1 MTTGHH
7 EGQEPPFVRLRAAP
21 SEVEEP
27 RWWRWLVAGVFAGA
41 LALQVHQVNTA
52 TVFRFAVPDVFD
64 ERLPINTAP
73 GTKHPLLA
81 VFLIRIPLALG
92 SRSPFAVRLPFVV
105 LSMAGLICAYLLA
118 RRGFGR
124 WPALLA
130 LILLSVDQFH
140 IIRSRTASEA
150 VALAFVAPILYVFY
164 RAVTENRPNLLAA
177 AGLLVGIG
185 YHGKEDTL
193 LPAFALGLFLLAH
206 RSRRRWFRRKE
217 LYGALFIVAA
227 LVLLDV
233 YFNVSDTARNL
244 TLLSQ
249 NVARVGLTLRA
260 TGLYLGELFL
270 RTLNNPAEFVW
281 RHNLWDWEVPTTN
294 WVAGLLCLGAAVYAT
309 RRYRNEPTSLL
320 LWVFWIVF
328 AAASIF
334 SPTHGLLE
342 VKHKKWAGA
351 SLIPAAILA
360 GSLLYQ
366 GVRRR
371 RPAQLL
377 VAALLGY
384 FIGNG
389 IRISLVQEN
398 VYSLPPQAVALE
410 RVMRQRRAMD
420 LWQQCPPWMAP
431 PAPRS
436 TAPASAKALDA
447 SPGRGL

>member
-1 MTTGHH
+1 VTAGHT
-7 EGQEPPFVRLRAAP
+7 EQRQAR
-21 SEVEEP
+21 
-27 RWWRWLVAGVFAGA
+27 RWRWLVVGVFAGA
-41 LALQVHQVNTA
+41 LALRLVAAASTPLSGDEVNQLNTA
-52 TVFRFAVPDVFD
+52 SVFRFTVPDVFD
-64 ERLPINTAP
+64 EHLPINTAP
-73 GTKHPLLA
+73 GTKHPLLS
-81 VFLIRIPLALG
+81 VFLIRIPLVLG
-92 SRSPFAVRLPFVV
+92 SRSPFAVRLPFVA
-105 LSMAGLICAYLLA
+105 LSLAGLICAYLFA

-164 RAVTENRPNLLAA
+164 RAVTENRPNLLVA

-193 LPAFALGLFLLAH
+193 LPAFALGLFLLAS

-217 LYGALFIVAA
+217 LYAALFVVAA
-227 LVLLDV
+227 LILLDV

-244 TLLSQ
+244 THLSL

-270 RTLNNPAEFVW
+270 RMLDNPAEFAW

-294 WVAGLLCLGAAVYAT
+294 WVAGLLCLAAAVYAT
-309 RRYRNEPTSLL
+309 DRYRNEPTSLL

-334 SPTHGLLE
+334 SPTHGFFEL
-342 VKHKKWAGA
+342 KHKKWAGA

-360 GSLLYQ
+360 GDLLYRR
-366 GVRRR
+366 VRHW
-371 RPAQLL
+371 RPGQLL
-377 VAALLGY
+377 AVALLGY
-384 FIGNG
+384 LIGNG
-389 IRISLVQEN
+389 IRISLVREN
-398 VYSLPPQAVALE
+398 VYSLPPKAMVLE
-410 RVMRQRRAMD
+410 KSMRQRRRMD
-420 LWQQCPPWMAP
+420 RWGKHFPGRVPL
-431 PAPRS
+431 APRR
-436 TAPASAKALDA
+436 TAPDRKD
-447 SPGRGL
+447 GRDR